1 MARVLAARIDEKQ
14 RDVFTGK
21 AVVEERLCGVFGGGE
36 SGETSSDD
44 E

>member
-1 MARVLAARIDEKQ
+1 MLAARIDEKQ

-21 AVVEERLCGVFGGGE
+21 TVVEELLRGVFGGGE